1 MSTADKIIWHLASSS
16 GSGPKCGRQL
26 SRPALTTA
34 NQASMQLTTDLA
46 EVRCRHCL
54 RAVGL
59 LAPVIYRARGSENEE
74 TEAEREIERG
84 LIELTQDEDEEED
97 ELA

>member
-1 MSTADKIIWHLASSS
+1 MTTTDKIIWHLASSS
-16 GSGPKCGRQL
+16 GTGPKCGRQL

-59 LAPVIYRARGSENEE
+59 LPPVVQRGK
-74 TEAEREIERG
+74 IFDDP
-84 LIELTQDEDEEED
+84 ELGDEDSSVNEDDEGEE
-97 ELA
+97 L

>member
-1 MSTADKIIWHLASSS
+1 MSITDKIIWHLASSS
-16 GSGPKCGRQL
+16 GTGPRCGRQL

-34 NQASMQLTTDLA
+34 NQASMRLTTDLA

-59 LAPVIYRARGSENEE
+59 LAPVAHKSQGITAEE
-74 TEAEREIERG
+74 VMDLEPFYN
-84 LIELTQDEDEEED
+84 DEDEEK
-97 ELA
+97 LA